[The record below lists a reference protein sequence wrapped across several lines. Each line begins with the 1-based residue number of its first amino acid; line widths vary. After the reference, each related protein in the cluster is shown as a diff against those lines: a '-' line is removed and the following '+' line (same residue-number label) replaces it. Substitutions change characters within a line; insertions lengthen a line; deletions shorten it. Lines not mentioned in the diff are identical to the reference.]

1 MMVGVHGPQ
10 DHRIGHE
17 FNLGQKPKLGG
28 RYADNHSYLHII
40 FCRSIIYPCF
50 VFFLYFAVPILFL
63 LSKTQKKTKNI
74 SVVSLWLSLWFFV
87 FGLLN
92 LLVSLLF
99 ENPKIF
105 YFLCFCSCLSKI
117 ENPKIFCVLLWFCKV
132 CCRVQWSMA
141 APLEFGYHIILF
153 KPQEKSNNDDL
164 HSLICDERLV

>member
-1 MMVGVHGPQ
+1 M
-10 DHRIGHE
+10 
-17 FNLGQKPKLGG
+17 
-28 RYADNHSYLHII
+28 
-40 FCRSIIYPCF
+40 FCF
-50 VFFLYFAVPILFL
+50 LLFFLLLFL
-63 LSKTQKKTKNI
+63 FYFCFPKHKKTKNI

-105 YFLCFCSCLSKI
+105 CFVCFCSCLSKI

-132 CCRVQWSMA
+132 CCRVQQSMA
-141 APLEFGYHIILF
+141 APLEFGYHFLSL